1 MSAFP
6 PPNVYF
12 NGIIYDSQFFEIPAL
27 TISQANAKY
36 LQKTTPDI
44 ATALE
49 TFNGGI
55 ATNTMNATSA
65 TAVPTLFNNITT
77 GNITIA
83 ANQTSG
89 TLLIGGSGSRTANVN
104 IANATKGDISIGN
117 AMTTGTNIIRIGT
130 AGRGTLSLRGDSVK
144 VGEGTNNLIELGN
157 AGTTTIT
164 LFKAMTPNYLPSTIL
179 ATNIGYKTSFGALSF
194 TLSPNVAKSMMSI
207 TLAAGVWLLQGTI
220 QTPTPATYQGL
231 CFSLVTNTMD
241 YTLSASQIITDGLS
255 YGIKYI
261 SRDISTSKYAHLYG
275 LYCRGHENLNTKDC
289 IGDTT
294 CLTNTN
300 NIPYTKCKCLSVSY

>member
-55 ATNTMNATSA
+55 ATSTMNATSA
-65 TAVPTLFNNITT
+65 TSSPTIFNNTTT
-77 GNITIA
+77 GQITIA
-83 ANQTSG
+83 ANQTG
-89 TLLIGGSGSRTANVN
+89 TLLIGGSGSRTGN
-104 IANATKGDISIGN
+104 INIGNATRGDISIGN
-117 AMTTGTNIIRIGT
+117 AMGVGTNIIRIGT
-130 AGRGTLSLRGDSVK
+130 SGRGTLSLRGDSVK

-207 TLAAGVWLLQGTI
+207 TLAAGIWLLQGTI
-220 QTPTPATYQGL
+220 QTPTPATYQGV

-241 YTLSASQIITDGLS
+241 YTLSASQIITDGFYPMALS
-255 YGIKYI
+255 I
-261 SRDISTSKYAHLYG
+261 SHVISLSASTPIYMV
-275 LYCRGHENLNTKDC
+275 C
-289 IGDTT
+289 IAGDMRT
-294 CLTNTN
+294 LTQRTASA
-300 NIPYTKCKCLSVSY
+300 TRLA